1 MIRLGRLTDYGIV
14 LMSHLAATDDGPH
27 NARDLA
33 AQTQLPL
40 PAVSKLLKLLA
51 RAGLLTSS
59 RGAKGGYALARPA
72 SEITVPQMI
81 EALEGPIALT
91 DCTLTRAPAPRSR
104 AATCARRGS
113 RSTAPCTTRWRGSA
127 CATSRA
133 RRCRRA
139 SCRSRASASTRA
151 TSSTPRPI
159 PSRRVRAARERRRR
173 KR

>member
-91 DCTLTRAPAPRSR
+91 DCTLHA
-104 AATCARRGS
+104 G
-113 RSTAPCTTRWRGSA
+113 A
-127 CATSRA
+127 CAQEPSCHVRTPWQQINRA
-133 RRCRRA
+133 VHDALARIRLCDLARQA
-139 SCRSRASASTRA
+139 L
-151 TSSTPRPI
+151 
-159 PSRRVRAARERRRR
+159 PSRIVPLASLGVDASDVVDTTTHS
-173 KR
+173 